1 MQLAIPA
8 DGTRDEDTKQ
18 DNHIQVHW
26 NLYPRNAQDFICVL
40 KKKITT
46 HETWEDEVKRRSLS
60 V

>member
-1 MQLAIPA
+1 MEQEM
-8 DGTRDEDTKQ
+8 R
-18 DNHIQVHW
+18 IQSKIIISKFTG
-26 NLYPRNAQDFICVL
+26 NYIQENAQDFICVL